1 MYFLHPVEI
10 HCSYCPNYRYLRRS
24 RPIRL
29 IITLLNNKKHS
40 GGQIMKEIQELF
52 PSMDGNDFQREE
64 LLSYFKTILTKID
77 ELKDPDKLTLGEMP
91 EYTEDYYN
99 RVIQNANVPQAGVSI
114 NEVIKEL
121 LKLVEGH
128 RYVNRNYVANAAP
141 LPNIASIIG
150 NLVMVLVNGNNL
162 WDVEGPAAA
171 TAEVEITSMLSK
183 LIGYDENLSA
193 GYTTW
198 GGQGA
203 VFNSLRL
210 AIARYAPSSNLMGI
224 PKNLYC
230 FCSELSH
237 YSLYKSVEAAGIG
250 VENMVRVKVN
260 QDHSMNLED
269 LKEKIEQV
277 IAKGG
282 VPLYILATMGTT
294 DTFGIDDIKGIKQL
308 AEELERRHCLS
319 PLYIH
324 ADSAMGG
331 MYTFFNNYDFERN
344 PLQLEEDVK
353 GVLQSYQ
360 QKFTQIKLADSM
372 VFDFHKLGQT
382 PYITSLFLVKNRES
396 LKYVDLDEEE
406 TPYVG
411 NRGYG
416 SYHTGYTLECSRMGS
431 ALAIYASLLAFGVEG
446 YQKLLANY
454 IRVNSKFRETLTKE
468 IPNAAITNEVSPI
481 TTFRFYPE
489 EPKWIEERNGLLTA
503 EEMIEINQF
512 NDAFAEI
519 IGAER
524 DTIFFGNTKK
534 QCLVKAANS
543 NKQIP
548 VYAHKFFTI
557 SPYST
562 VEEIDRYVAFLKEH
576 LSFFMKTK
584 PTYDSISLL

>member
-1 MYFLHPVEI
+1 
-10 HCSYCPNYRYLRRS
+10 
-24 RPIRL
+24 
-29 IITLLNNKKHS
+29 
-40 GGQIMKEIQELF
+40 MKEIQKLF

-77 ELKDPDKLTLGEMP
+77 ELKDPNKLTLGEMP

-99 RVIQNANVPQAGVSI
+99 RIIQKADVPTTGVPMD
-114 NEVIKEL
+114 EVMAEL
-121 LKLVEGH
+121 LKLVDGH

-171 TAEVEITSMLSK
+171 TAEVEVTSMLSK

-210 AIARYAPSSNLMGI
+210 AIARYAPTSNQVGI
-224 PKNLYC
+224 PRNLYC

-250 VENMVRVKVN
+250 VENMIRVKVN
-260 QDHSMNLED
+260 HDHSMDIED
-269 LKEKIEQV
+269 LKEKMEQV

-282 VPLYILATMGTT
+282 VPLYVLATMGTT
-294 DTFGIDDIKGIKQL
+294 DTFGIDNLEEIKQV
-308 AEELERRHCLS
+308 AEELESKHCLS
-319 PLYIH
+319 PIYIH
-324 ADSAMGG
+324 ADTAMGG
-331 MYTFFNNYDFERN
+331 MYTFFNNYDFESN
-344 PLQLEEDVK
+344 PLGLEDNIKE
-353 GVLQSYQ
+353 VLKSYQ
-360 QKFTQIKLADSM
+360 QKFKHIKLADSM

-382 PYITSLFLVKNRES
+382 PYITSLFLIKNREN

-431 ALAIYASLLAFGVEG
+431 AMAIYASLLAFGMEG

-454 IRVNSKFRETLTKE
+454 IRVNIKFRETLTKE
-468 IPNAAITNEVSPI
+468 ISNVAITNEISPI

-489 EPKWIEERNGLLTA
+489 EPKWKDEWNGLLTA

-512 NDAFAEI
+512 NDEFAEV

-524 DTIFFGNTKK
+524 DTVFYGNTKK
-534 QCLVKAANS
+534 QCLVESANS
-543 NKQIP
+543 SKRIP

-562 VEEIDRYVAFLKEH
+562 VEEVDRYVEFLREHLVFFLK
-576 LSFFMKTK
+576 TK
-584 PTYDSISLL
+584 NAVPLK

>member
-1 MYFLHPVEI
+1 
-10 HCSYCPNYRYLRRS
+10 
-24 RPIRL
+24 
-29 IITLLNNKKHS
+29 
-40 GGQIMKEIQELF
+40 MKEIQELF

-77 ELKDPDKLTLGEMP
+77 ELKDPNKLTLGEMP

-99 RVIQNANVPQAGVSI
+99 RVIEKADVPKTGVSME
-114 NEVIKEL
+114 EVMQKL

-150 NLVMVLVNGNNL
+150 NLVMVLINGNNL

-171 TAEVEITSMLSK
+171 TAEVEVTSMLSK

-210 AIARYAPSSNLMGI
+210 AIARYAPSSNQMGI

-237 YSLYKSVEAAGIG
+237 YSLYKSVEATGIG

-260 QDHSMNLED
+260 QDHSMNLKD
-269 LKEKIEQV
+269 LKEKMEQV
-277 IAKGG
+277 ISNGG

-294 DTFGIDDIKGIKQL
+294 DTFGIDDIGAMKQL
-308 AEELERRHCLS
+308 AEELERKHCLR
-319 PLYIH
+319 PIYIH

-331 MYTFFNNYDFERN
+331 MYTFFNDYDFDSN
-344 PLQLEEDVK
+344 PLQLEDNVK
-353 GVLQSYQ
+353 GVLKSYQ
-360 QKFTQIKLADSM
+360 QKFKQIKLADSM

-382 PYITSLFLVKNRES
+382 PYITSLFLMKNREN
-396 LKYVDLDEEE
+396 LMYVDLDEEE

-431 ALAIYASLLAFGVEG
+431 ALSIYASLLAFGMEG

-454 IRVNSKFRETLTKE
+454 IRVNSKFREMLISE
-468 IPNAAITNEVSPI
+468 ISNVAITNEVSPI

-489 EPKWIEERNGLLTA
+489 ISKWKEESGGLLTV
-503 EEMIEINQF
+503 EEINEINQF
-512 NDAFAEI
+512 NDEFAEV

-524 DTIFFGNTKK
+524 DTVFFGNTKK
-534 QCLVKAANS
+534 QRLVEAANS
-543 NKQIP
+543 NKRIP

-562 VEEIDRYVAFLKEH
+562 MEEVDRYVEFLREHFEFFLK
-576 LSFFMKTK
+576 MKK
-584 PTYDSISLL
+584 VVVH

>member
-1 MYFLHPVEI
+1 
-10 HCSYCPNYRYLRRS
+10 
-24 RPIRL
+24 
-29 IITLLNNKKHS
+29 
-40 GGQIMKEIQELF
+40 
-52 PSMDGNDFQREE
+52 MDGNDFQREE

-77 ELKDPDKLTLGEMP
+77 ELKDPNKLTLGEMP

-99 RVIQNANVPQAGVSI
+99 RIIQKADVPTTGVPMD
-114 NEVIKEL
+114 EVMAEL
-121 LKLVEGH
+121 LKLVDGH

-171 TAEVEITSMLSK
+171 TAEVEVTSMLSK

-210 AIARYAPSSNLMGI
+210 AIARYAPTSNQMGV

-250 VENMVRVKVN
+250 VENMIRVKVN
-260 QDHSMNLED
+260 HDHSMNIED
-269 LKEKIEQV
+269 LKEKMEQV

-282 VPLYILATMGTT
+282 VPLYVLATMGTT
-294 DTFGIDDIKGIKQL
+294 DTFGIDNLEEIKQVT
-308 AEELERRHCLS
+308 EELESKHCLS
-319 PLYIH
+319 PIYIH
-324 ADSAMGG
+324 ADTAMGG
-331 MYTFFNNYDFERN
+331 MYTFFNNYDFESN
-344 PLQLEEDVK
+344 PLGLEDNIKE
-353 GVLQSYQ
+353 VLKSYQ
-360 QKFTQIKLADSM
+360 QKFKHIKLADSM

-382 PYITSLFLVKNRES
+382 PYITSLFLIKIREN

-431 ALAIYASLLAFGVEG
+431 AMAIYASLLAFGMEG

-454 IRVNSKFRETLTKE
+454 IRVNIKFRETLTKE
-468 IPNAAITNEVSPI
+468 ISNVAITNEISPI

-489 EPKWIEERNGLLTA
+489 EPKWKDEWNGLLTA

-512 NDAFAEI
+512 NDEFAEV

-524 DTIFFGNTKK
+524 DTVFYGNTKK
-534 QCLVKAANS
+534 QRLVESANS
-543 NKQIP
+543 SKRIP

-562 VEEIDRYVAFLKEH
+562 VEEVDRYVEFLREHIVFFLK
-576 LSFFMKTK
+576 TK
-584 PTYDSISLL
+584 NAVPLK

>member
-1 MYFLHPVEI
+1 
-10 HCSYCPNYRYLRRS
+10 
-24 RPIRL
+24 
-29 IITLLNNKKHS
+29 
-40 GGQIMKEIQELF
+40 MKEIQKLF

-77 ELKDPDKLTLGEMP
+77 ELKDPNKLTLGEMP

-99 RVIQNANVPQAGVSI
+99 RIIQKADVPTTGVPMD
-114 NEVIKEL
+114 EVMAEL
-121 LKLVEGH
+121 LKLVDGH

-171 TAEVEITSMLSK
+171 TAEVEVTSMLSK

-210 AIARYAPSSNLMGI
+210 AIARYAPTSNQIGI
-224 PKNLYC
+224 PRNLYC

-250 VENMVRVKVN
+250 VENMIRVKVN
-260 QDHSMNLED
+260 HDHSMNIED
-269 LKEKIEQV
+269 LKEKMEQV

-282 VPLYILATMGTT
+282 VPLYVLATMGTT
-294 DTFGIDDIKGIKQL
+294 DTFGIDNLEEIKQV
-308 AEELERRHCLS
+308 AEELESTHCLS
-319 PLYIH
+319 PIYIH
-324 ADSAMGG
+324 ADTAMGG
-331 MYTFFNNYDFERN
+331 MYTFFNNYDFESN
-344 PLQLEEDVK
+344 PLGLEDNIKE
-353 GVLQSYQ
+353 VLKSYQ
-360 QKFTQIKLADSM
+360 QKFKHIKLADSM

-382 PYITSLFLVKNRES
+382 PYITSLFLIKNREN

-431 ALAIYASLLAFGVEG
+431 AMAIYASLLAFGMEG

-454 IRVNSKFRETLTKE
+454 IRVNIKFRETLTKE
-468 IPNAAITNEVSPI
+468 ISNVAITNEISPI

-489 EPKWIEERNGLLTA
+489 EPKWKDEWNGLLTA

-512 NDAFAEI
+512 NDEFAEV

-524 DTIFFGNTKK
+524 DTVFYGNTKK
-534 QCLVKAANS
+534 QRLVESANS
-543 NKQIP
+543 SKRIP

-562 VEEIDRYVAFLKEH
+562 VEEVDRYVEFLREHIVFFLK
-576 LSFFMKTK
+576 TK
-584 PTYDSISLL
+584 NAVPLK

>member
-1 MYFLHPVEI
+1 
-10 HCSYCPNYRYLRRS
+10 
-24 RPIRL
+24 
-29 IITLLNNKKHS
+29 
-40 GGQIMKEIQELF
+40 MKEIQKLF

-77 ELKDPDKLTLGEMP
+77 ELKDPNKLTLGEMP

-99 RVIQNANVPQAGVSI
+99 RIIQKADVPTTGVPMD
-114 NEVIKEL
+114 EVMAEL
-121 LKLVEGH
+121 LKLVDGH

-171 TAEVEITSMLSK
+171 TAEVEVTSMLSK

-210 AIARYAPSSNLMGI
+210 AIARYAPTSNQIGI
-224 PKNLYC
+224 PRNLYC

-250 VENMVRVKVN
+250 VENMIRVKVN
-260 QDHSMNLED
+260 HDHSMNIED
-269 LKEKIEQV
+269 LKEKMEQV

-282 VPLYILATMGTT
+282 VPLYVLATMGTT
-294 DTFGIDDIKGIKQL
+294 DTFGIDNLEEIKQV
-308 AEELERRHCLS
+308 AEELESTHCLS
-319 PLYIH
+319 PIYIH
-324 ADSAMGG
+324 ADTAMGG
-331 MYTFFNNYDFERN
+331 MYTFFNNYDFESN
-344 PLQLEEDVK
+344 PLGLEDNIKE
-353 GVLQSYQ
+353 VLKSYQ
-360 QKFTQIKLADSM
+360 QKFKHIKLADSM

-382 PYITSLFLVKNRES
+382 PYITSLFLIKNREN

-431 ALAIYASLLAFGVEG
+431 AMAIYASLLAFGMEG

-454 IRVNSKFRETLTKE
+454 IRVNIKFRETLTKE
-468 IPNAAITNEVSPI
+468 ISNVAITNEISPI

-489 EPKWIEERNGLLTA
+489 EPKWKDEWNGLLTA

-512 NDAFAEI
+512 NDEFAEV

-524 DTIFFGNTKK
+524 DTVFYGNTKK
-534 QCLVKAANS
+534 QCLVESANS
-543 NKQIP
+543 SKRIP

-562 VEEIDRYVAFLKEH
+562 VEEVDRYVEFLREHLVFFLK
-576 LSFFMKTK
+576 TK
-584 PTYDSISLL
+584 NAVPLK

>member
-1 MYFLHPVEI
+1 
-10 HCSYCPNYRYLRRS
+10 
-24 RPIRL
+24 
-29 IITLLNNKKHS
+29 
-40 GGQIMKEIQELF
+40 MKEIQKLF

-77 ELKDPDKLTLGEMP
+77 ELKDPNKLTLGEMP

-99 RVIQNANVPQAGVSI
+99 RIIQKADVPTTGVPMD
-114 NEVIKEL
+114 EVMAEL
-121 LKLVEGH
+121 LKLVDGH

-171 TAEVEITSMLSK
+171 TAEVEVTSMLSK

-210 AIARYAPSSNLMGI
+210 AIARYAPTSNQMGV

-250 VENMVRVKVN
+250 VENMIRVKVN
-260 QDHSMNLED
+260 NDHSMNIED
-269 LKEKIEQV
+269 LKEKMEQV

-282 VPLYILATMGTT
+282 VPLYVLATMGTT
-294 DTFGIDDIKGIKQL
+294 DTFGIDNLEEIKQV
-308 AEELERRHCLS
+308 AEELESKHCLS
-319 PLYIH
+319 PIYIH
-324 ADSAMGG
+324 ADTAMGG
-331 MYTFFNNYDFERN
+331 MYTFFNNYDFESN
-344 PLQLEEDVK
+344 PLGLEDNIKE
-353 GVLQSYQ
+353 VLKSYQ
-360 QKFTQIKLADSM
+360 QKFKHIKLADSM

-382 PYITSLFLVKNRES
+382 PYITSLFLIKNREN

-431 ALAIYASLLAFGVEG
+431 AMAIYASLLAFGMEG

-454 IRVNSKFRETLTKE
+454 IRVNIKFRETLTKE
-468 IPNAAITNEVSPI
+468 ISNVAITNEISPI

-489 EPKWIEERNGLLTA
+489 EPKWKDEWNGLLTA

-512 NDAFAEI
+512 NDEFAEL

-524 DTIFFGNTKK
+524 DTVFYGNTKK
-534 QCLVKAANS
+534 QRLVESANS
-543 NKQIP
+543 SKRIP

-562 VEEIDRYVAFLKEH
+562 VEEVDRYVEFLREHIVFFLK
-576 LSFFMKTK
+576 TK
-584 PTYDSISLL
+584 NAVPLK

>member
-1 MYFLHPVEI
+1 
-10 HCSYCPNYRYLRRS
+10 
-24 RPIRL
+24 
-29 IITLLNNKKHS
+29 
-40 GGQIMKEIQELF
+40 MKDIQKLF
-52 PSMDGNDFQREE
+52 PSMDGNNIQREE

-77 ELKDPDKLTLGEMP
+77 ELKDPNKLTLGEMP

-99 RVIQNANVPQAGVSI
+99 RVIEKADVPKTGVAME
-114 NEVIKEL
+114 EVMHKL

-171 TAEVEITSMLSK
+171 TAEVEVTSMLSK

-210 AIARYAPSSNLMGI
+210 AIARYAPSSNQMGI

-237 YSLYKSVEAAGIG
+237 YSLYKSVEATGIG

-269 LKEKIEQV
+269 LKEKMEQV
-277 IAKGG
+277 ISKGG

-294 DTFGIDDIKGIKQL
+294 DTFGIDDIETIKQL
-308 AEELERRHCLS
+308 TEELERKHCLS
-319 PLYIH
+319 PIYIH

-331 MYTFFNNYDFERN
+331 MYTFFNDYDFDSN
-344 PLQLEEDVK
+344 PLQLEDNVK
-353 GVLQSYQ
+353 VVLKSYQ
-360 QKFTQIKLADSM
+360 QKFKQIKLADSM

-382 PYITSLFLVKNRES
+382 PYITSLFLIKNREN

-431 ALAIYASLLAFGVEG
+431 ALSIYASLLAFGMEG

-454 IRVNSKFRETLTKE
+454 LCVNIKFRETLTRE
-468 IPNAAITNEVSPI
+468 LSNVAITNEISPI

-489 EPKWIEERNGLLTA
+489 EPKWMDERNGLLTV
-503 EEMIEINQF
+503 EEINEINQF
-512 NDAFAEI
+512 NDEFAEI

-534 QCLVKAANS
+534 QRLVEAANS
-543 NKQIP
+543 NKRVSI
-548 VYAHKFFTI
+548 YAHKFFTI

-562 VEEIDRYVAFLKEH
+562 MEEVDRYVEFLKEH
-576 LSFFMKTK
+576 LAFFLKTK
-584 PTYDSISLL
+584 KVAVH

>member
-1 MYFLHPVEI
+1 
-10 HCSYCPNYRYLRRS
+10 
-24 RPIRL
+24 
-29 IITLLNNKKHS
+29 
-40 GGQIMKEIQELF
+40 
-52 PSMDGNDFQREE
+52 MDGNDLQREE

-77 ELKDPDKLTLGEMP
+77 ELKDPNKLTLGEMP

-99 RVIQNANVPQAGVSI
+99 RVIQKADVPKTGVPME
-114 NEVIKEL
+114 EVIQEL

-183 LIGYDENLSA
+183 LIGYDESISA

-210 AIARYAPSSNLMGI
+210 AIARYAPSSNKTGV

-237 YSLYKSVEAAGIG
+237 YSLYKSVEATGIG
-250 VENMVRVKVN
+250 VENMIRVKVN
-260 QDHSMNLED
+260 ADHSMNLED
-269 LKEKIEQV
+269 LKEKIELV

-282 VPLYILATMGTT
+282 VPLYILASMGTT
-294 DTFGIDDIKGIKQL
+294 DTFGVDDIEGIKLL
-308 AEELERRHCLS
+308 ADELERTYGIY
-319 PLYIH
+319 PIYIH

-331 MYTFFNNYDFERN
+331 MYTFFNQYDFESN
-344 PLQLEEDVK
+344 PLQFDDNVNK
-353 GVLQSYQ
+353 VLKSYQ
-360 QKFTQIKLADSM
+360 QKFKHMKLADSM

-382 PYITSLFLVKNRES
+382 PYITSLFLIKNREN
-396 LKYVDLDEEE
+396 LKYVDLDAEE

-431 ALAIYASLLAFGVEG
+431 ALAIYASLLAFGIEG
-446 YQKLLANY
+446 YQELLANY
-454 IRVNSKFRETLTKE
+454 IRVNIAFREKLTNK
-468 IPNAAITNEVSPI
+468 ISNVMITNEISPV

-489 EPKWIEERNGLLTA
+489 KTKWNDELNGLLTV
-503 EEMIEINQF
+503 EEIMEINQF
-512 NDAFAEI
+512 NDEFAEV

-524 DTIFFGNTKK
+524 DTVFFGNTKK
-534 QCLVKAANS
+534 QRLVEASNS
-543 NKQIP
+543 NKP
-548 VYAHKFFTI
+548 VSVYAHKFFAI

-562 VEEIDRYVAFLKEH
+562 IEEIDRYVGFLKEH
-576 LSFFMKTK
+576 LELFLKTK
-584 PTYDSISLL
+584 SCKEMILKS

>member
-1 MYFLHPVEI
+1 
-10 HCSYCPNYRYLRRS
+10 
-24 RPIRL
+24 
-29 IITLLNNKKHS
+29 
-40 GGQIMKEIQELF
+40 MKEIQELF

-64 LLSYFKTILTKID
+64 LLSHFKKILTKID
-77 ELKDPDKLTLGEMP
+77 ELKDPNKLTLGEMP

-99 RVIQNANVPQAGVSI
+99 RVIQKANVPQAGVSMD
-114 NEVIKEL
+114 EVMQKL

-171 TAEVEITSMLSK
+171 TAEVEVTSMLSK

-210 AIARYAPSSNLMGI
+210 AIARYAPSSNQIGI

-237 YSLYKSVEAAGIG
+237 YSLYKSVEATGIG
-250 VENMVRVKVN
+250 VENMIRVKVN
-260 QDHSMNLED
+260 QDHSMNLKD
-269 LKEKIEQV
+269 LKEKMDLV
-277 IAKGG
+277 ISNGG

-294 DTFGIDDIKGIKQL
+294 DTFGIDDIEAIKEL
-308 AEELERRHCLS
+308 AEELERKHGLS
-319 PLYIH
+319 PIYIH
-324 ADSAMGG
+324 ADTAMGG
-331 MYTFFNNYDFERN
+331 MYTFFNDYDFEGN
-344 PLQLEEDVK
+344 PLQLEESVK
-353 GVLQSYQ
+353 KVLKSYR
-360 QKFTQIKLADSM
+360 QKFKQIRLADSM

-382 PYITSLFLVKNRES
+382 PYITSLFLIKNREN
-396 LKYVDLDEEE
+396 LKYIDLDEEE

-431 ALAIYASLLAFGVEG
+431 ALAIYASLLAFGMEG

-454 IRVNSKFRETLTKE
+454 IRVNDKFRETLIRE
-468 IPNAAITNEVSPI
+468 ISNVAITNELSPI
-481 TTFRFYPE
+481 TTFRFYHDT
-489 EPKWIEERNGLLTA
+489 PKWKEESDGLLTV
-503 EEMIEINQF
+503 EEINEINQF
-512 NDAFAEI
+512 NDEFAEI

-524 DTIFFGNTKK
+524 DTVFFGNTKK
-534 QCLVKAANS
+534 QRLVEAANT
-543 NKQIP
+543 NKRIP
-548 VYAHKFFTI
+548 VYAHKFFAI

-562 VEEIDRYVAFLKEH
+562 IEEVDRYVEFLREHVEFFLK
-576 LSFFMKTK
+576 MKK
-584 PTYDSISLL
+584 VVVY